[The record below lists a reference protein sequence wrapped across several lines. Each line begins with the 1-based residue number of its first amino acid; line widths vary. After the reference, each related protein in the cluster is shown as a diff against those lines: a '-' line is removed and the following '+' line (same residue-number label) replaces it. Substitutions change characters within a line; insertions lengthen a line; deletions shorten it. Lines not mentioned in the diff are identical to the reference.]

1 MPPWDKGDSMYVVI
15 KMFDDLQD
23 MQIVG
28 GIRTYHRYR
37 PGDAYPREGYRPTSA
52 RVRELLTGANAL
64 RRPLIAM
71 PEALPEDGGMENSG
85 AGQAAMEAERA
96 AREAAT
102 AAKAAEKAAKETE
115 KAAGTMAKAAKNTAK
130 RKPVAKPAARKTAR
144 QASGKKAGS

>member
-1 MPPWDKGDSMYVVI
+1 MYVVI

-85 AGQAAMEAERA
+85 AEQAAMEAERA
-96 AREAAT
+96 AREAAE
-102 AAKAAEKAAKETE
+102 AAKAAEKAARETA
-115 KAAGTMAKAAKNTAK
+115 KAAGTMAKAVKNTSKRKPAAKNTAK
-130 RKPVAKPAARKTAR
+130 RPAR
-144 QASGKKAGS
+144 QTSGKKAGS